1 MFMLICCVSH
11 IIDFKASCVETFS
24 AVLTVFVF
32 VGADVS
38 PLCFTSPFHFHKVE
52 IIGNLYLAR
61 FNSKSFQELGPKS
74 KSKKVKKSI
83 TKEKKD
89 KKGRASF
96 KRAGR
101 KFGLAPPNAAA
112 DGPDPENKFLGY
124 DLTPLPREAYPDRSR
139 PNQGKL
145 SYTIDFSGA
154 RVEVLLEKKAYFIKV
169 VSPGFPGPKG
179 QITWSKFGGP
189 QAAWDIV
196 KERSGFNRTEESA
209 S

>member
-1 MFMLICCVSH
+1 M
-11 IIDFKASCVETFS
+11 
-24 AVLTVFVF
+24 
-32 VGADVS
+32 
-38 PLCFTSPFHFHKVE
+38 
-52 IIGNLYLAR
+52 
-61 FNSKSFQELGPKS
+61 
-74 KSKKVKKSI
+74 KKS
-83 TKEKKD
+83 TKDKKD

-96 KRAGR
+96 KRAGK
-101 KFGLAPPNAAA
+101 KFGAAPPSNAAT
-112 DGPDPENKFLGY
+112 DGSDRDPEDRFLGN
-124 DLTPLPREAYPDRSR
+124 DLTPLPREAFPDRSK

-179 QITWSKFGGP
+179 QITWSKYGGP

-196 KERSGFNRTEESA
+196 KERSGFNRPAESA